1 MKAIFVLLL
10 LPLHLFSQDLSGIWV
25 GTIATSQVQMPF
37 ELAINQDMTGY
48 SMITFMYKGAE
59 KIAVKKINLNRK
71 DSVFTISDDK
81 LIYNN
86 FATKSRSIKTFCEL
100 SLTMVDSHMVLSGPF
115 HTRTRDLR
123 AGDDDL
129 ASGTIT
135 LQKQNNQAQTR
146 LIHKLDTLKL
156 SNTLAFSNPTPAFAA
171 SEKESS
177 VVAESGKKAAAV
189 VENPVK
195 DLAAV
200 KAKQEPNSENGK
212 NKETA
217 VVAASEKEASVVA
230 ESGKKAPAVVEN
242 PVKDLAAVKAKQEP
256 NSENG
261 KNKETAVVA
270 ASEKEASVVA
280 ESGKKAPAVVENPV
294 KDLAA
299 VKVKQQVNSENGKN
313 KETAAVAASEQEAP
327 APSEKNLSAVKVQQQ
342 VSSEKGKNTIHTV
355 PKIIA
360 AAADLSLRATE
371 VIRTIDFKS
380 DSLTLILYDNGIVDG
395 DTVSVILN
403 GEVII
408 PKQGISEQAYRKVI
422 KIPPG
427 SGDSL
432 QLVLYAENLGSI
444 PPNSGLLIIEDG
456 SDRYEVRFKG
466 DMKNSSAVRLRRKQ

>member
-10 LPLHLFSQDLSGIWV
+10 LPLRLFSQDLSGIWV

-200 KAKQEPNSENGK
+200 K
-212 NKETA
+212 
-217 VVAASEKEASVVA
+217 
-230 ESGKKAPAVVEN
+230 
-242 PVKDLAAVKAKQEP
+242 
-256 NSENG
+256 
-261 KNKETAVVA
+261 
-270 ASEKEASVVA
+270 
-280 ESGKKAPAVVENPV
+280 
-294 KDLAA
+294 
-299 VKVKQQVNSENGKN
+299 VKQQVNSEKGKN
-313 KETAAVAASEQEAP
+313 EESPVVAVSEQEVP
-327 APSEKNLSAVKVQQQ
+327 AAVEKPVKDLAAVKVQQQ
-342 VSSEKGKNTIHTV
+342 VSSEKGKNDIPTV